1 MSIKNVAVLAAYLK
15 IDAILESLPAAA
27 EQIGVADFDIE
38 EYKKI
43 GSSLGGL
50 KIIGLDKFVNVFGGG
65 QNKKGSKKR
74 AAEVGK
80 AVKKIEPMQKKSKP
94 LEEPIP
100 DENSFV
106 IKDKVPPEQ
115 MIAETDA
122 GEEAEKKI
130 EKEGAEETSGD
141 TEAIAQQT
149 VTNGATDE
157 CPADA

>member
-1 MSIKNVAVLAAYLK
+1 M
-15 IDAILESLPAAA
+15 
-27 EQIGVADFDIE
+27 
-38 EYKKI
+38 
-43 GSSLGGL
+43 
-50 KIIGLDKFVNVFGGG
+50 
-65 QNKKGSKKR
+65 
-74 AAEVGK
+74 
-80 AVKKIEPMQKKSKP
+80 KKIEPMQKKSKP

-106 IKDKVPPEQ
+106 IKDEVPPEQ

-122 GEEAEKKI
+122 GEETESKI

-149 VTNGATDE
+149 ETNGATDE